1 MTQTRRRAAEVM
13 GRRSETVAVWL
24 LRLKGYV
31 ILARRLR
38 LPMGEIDVVARR
50 GRTLV
55 AVEVKA
61 RRDDAGLRDLIAEH
75 QWRRI
80 CRSLEVFAGRRRL
93 DHMRMR
99 FDVIL
104 VRRGWRPHHRADAWR
119 PS

>member
-1 MTQTRRRAAEVM
+1 MTVVRRRAAEAM
-13 GRRSETVAVWL
+13 GRRSEAIAVGL
-24 LRLKGYV
+24 LRLKGYS

-38 LPMGEIDVVARR
+38 LPSGEIDVVARR

-61 RRDDAGLRDLIAEH
+61 RRDAQGLRDLIAEG

-80 CRSLEVFAGRRRL
+80 CRSLEAFAGRRRL
-93 DHMRMR
+93 NHLRMR

-104 VRRGWRPHHRADAWR
+104 VRRGWRPFHRTDAWR